1 MGFENIVYGCIL
13 KIRGISGFVLKVG
26 YTDRD
31 LEKRMKELNNEL
43 PVEVNRNGEKMN
55 YELFHINMG
64 RNSRDVEKFIH
75 DRSQEKFE
83 NGIDYNG
90 SKKTEYYHGCENVRI
105 FKSVILPIIKKTKE
119 FYFSQPQIAEDTM
132 WEETYS
138 LENYD
143 RIYEDEVPTDIES
156 ESESEYQTE
165 DPSWSEDEWRTTES
179 GSESES
185 EYQTEDPSWSEDEWR
200 TTESGSESES
210 EDEEYHPSYKRKA
223 SNQTIASRI
232 KRGRR

>member
-13 KIRGISGFVLKVG
+13 KIEGISGFVLKVG
-26 YTDRD
+26 YTDRVF
-31 LEKRMKELNNEL
+31 EKRKKELNSEL
-43 PVEVNRNGEKMN
+43 PVEFNRNGKRMN
-55 YELFHINMG
+55 YELFRINMG
-64 RNSRDVEKFIH
+64 QNSRYVEKFIH
-75 DRSQEKFE
+75 DRLQEKFE
-83 NGIDYNG
+83 NGIDYRG
-90 SKKTEYYHGCENVRI
+90 RKKTEYYHGCKNIRI

-185 EYQTEDPSWSEDEWR
+185 E
-200 TTESGSESES
+200 
-210 EDEEYHPSYKRKA
+210 DEEYHPSYKRKA

>member
-1 MGFENIVYGCIL
+1 MGFENIVYGCVQ
-13 KIRGISGFVLKVG
+13 KIAGVAGFVLKVG
-26 YTDRD
+26 YTDSV
-31 LEKRMKELNNEL
+31 LEKRKKELNYEL

-64 RNSRDVEKFIH
+64 RNSRDVEQIIH
-75 DRSQEKFE
+75 DLMRKKFE
-83 NGIDYNG
+83 NGIDYSG
-90 SKKTEYYHGCENVRI
+90 RKKTEYYHGCENVQI
-105 FKSVILPIIKKTKE
+105 FKSVMLPIIQKAKE
-119 FYFSQPQIAEDTM
+119 FYFSQPQVAEDTM

-165 DPSWSEDEWRTTES
+165 DPSWSEDECRTTES
-179 GSESES
+179 SSESES
-185 EYQTEDPSWSEDEWR
+185 EYQTEDSSWSEEEL
-200 TTESGSESES
+200 TESSSESES
-210 EDEEYHPSYKRKA
+210 EEEEYHPSYKRKA